1 MKTIGNVP
9 FLYVLTVCVRD
20 TVNLGL
26 CVFAVITCALMYT
39 SARALAGV
47 PIFVSIRLYAGLF
60 FARASICMH
69 TGVHMHLSC
78 ARFALFSPCVRACP
92 HVFRRNG
99 VQRNPPKGNYSAA
112 DEVLI
117 PRRRY

>member
-60 FARASICMH
+60 VHVRLFACTPACICICL
-69 TGVHMHLSC
+69 VHGLH
-78 ARFALFSPCVRACP
+78 FFP
-92 HVFRRNG
+92 H
-99 VQRNPPKGNYSAA
+99 A
-112 DEVLI
+112 
-117 PRRRY
+117 